1 MSKNN
6 KKYSLVLFRRGE
18 IEVNNINNKRFIN
31 NKDISVKLRKK
42 KLNILNSKDANLP
55 STTFDSKLKEKT
67 IDNKK
72 YECKTTNNREYQK
85 KEKIIL
91 KGKQIKK
98 INIENDN
105 NIKFLKKNLE
115 KINTEEDLIEN
126 KITDI
131 KIIKNTKNDLISKN
145 MNKNKLYSN
154 LTLER
159 PRIHLYKKRKIQS
172 HNFTSPNS
180 KPNISSFDKRK
191 SYKVPIIKNKKSK
204 RKEKIKE
211 EKKKSIELGKNVL
224 EMKEMLTSNLIR
236 NKQIEYLKEYQ
247 KYMDEFND
255 KLFKNN
261 EKKFRFMQEEG
272 IELNDLFSDNNE
284 NMNDTLDEINEKEEE
299 GEEFQDS
306 I

>member
-31 NKDISVKLRKK
+31 NKDISVKLRKN
-42 KLNILNSKDANLP
+42 KLNILNSKDSNLP
-55 STTFDSKLKEKT
+55 STTLDSKLKEKT

-91 KGKQIKK
+91 KGKKIQK

-131 KIIKNTKNDLISKN
+131 KTIKNTKNDLISKN

-191 SYKVPIIKNKKSK
+191 SYKVPIIKNKNSK

-255 KLFKNN
+255 KIFKNN

>member
-31 NKDISVKLRKK
+31 NKDISVKLRKN

-85 KEKIIL
+85 KEKIIS

-131 KIIKNTKNDLISKN
+131 KTIKNTKNDLISKN

-255 KLFKNN
+255 KIFKNN
-261 EKKFRFMQEEG
+261 EKKFRFIQEEG

>member
-31 NKDISVKLRKK
+31 NKDISVKLRKN
-42 KLNILNSKDANLP
+42 KLNILNSKDSNLP
-55 STTFDSKLKEKT
+55 STTLDSKLKEKT

-72 YECKTTNNREYQK
+72 YDCKTTNNREYQK

-91 KGKQIKK
+91 KGKKIQK

-204 RKEKIKE
+204 KTKEIKE
-211 EKKKSIELGKNVL
+211 EKKKSIELDKNVL

-236 NKQIEYLKEYQ
+236 RINK
-247 KYMDEFND
+247 
-255 KLFKNN
+255 
-261 EKKFRFMQEEG
+261 
-272 IELNDLFSDNNE
+272 LN
-284 NMNDTLDEINEKEEE
+284 I
-299 GEEFQDS
+299 
-306 I
+306 